1 MSDAAALMDR
11 MYRRQRHIY
20 DLSRKFYLLGRDE
33 AIARLCP
40 ASGDRVLEIAC
51 GTGRNLVRLAQAY
64 PHARLFGL
72 DVSRE
77 MLATAATS
85 TARAGLA
92 SRIALA
98 QADATAFDPQ
108 ALFGCASFERV
119 MVSYAL
125 SMIPPWRDAVAR
137 ALDVV
142 APGGSLRVVDFGDC
156 AGLPRP
162 FKRGLRRWL
171 SAFDVTPRD
180 DLRAALE
187 SLAAERGMS
196 CQTEARF
203 RGYAVMAVARRRA
216 YTKGSAG

>member
-33 AIARLCP
+33 AIARLRP
-40 ASGDRVLEIAC
+40 HPGDKVLEIGC
-51 GTGRNLVRLAQAY
+51 GTGRNLVKLAQAY
-64 PHARLFGL
+64 PQARLFGL

-77 MLATAATS
+77 MLGTAAVS

-98 QADATAFDPQ
+98 QGDATAFDPQ

-119 MVSYAL
+119 MISYAL
-125 SMIPPWRDAVAR
+125 SMIPPWREALAQ

-142 APGGSLRVVDFGDC
+142 APGGVLHVVDFGDC

-162 FKRGLRRWL
+162 FKAGLRRWL
-171 SAFDVTPRD
+171 AAFDVTPRE
-180 DLRAALE
+180 DLPPMFATLT
-187 SLAAERGMS
+187 AERGMG
-196 CQTEARF
+196 CETEARF
-203 RGYAVMAVARRRA
+203 RGYAILAVARRGA
-216 YTKGSAG
+216 HSAASS